1 MALFLIEVGE
11 EHLVRKEDRS
21 IDVPNFAHSHN
32 LDEDAVI
39 RKFKDIDSLKEF
51 DRVELRR
58 QISEIFS

>member
-11 EHLVRKEDRS
+11 DHLVRKEDRS
-21 IDVPNFAHSHN
+21 IDISNFAHSHN

-51 DRVELRR
+51 DRGALRS
-58 QISEIFS
+58 QIFAIFS